1 MGVDLN
7 HMEREGEE
15 EERGRGRGRGREKE
29 RWEKGLSNKGN
40 WSSLWSLCWV
50 LLGGSGRYTFSVKVL
65 GGAEAIWG
73 LCMMPILMA
82 PLTFP
87 EPRNT
92 EMRTESRLL
101 VTELSLAIVML

>member
-1 MGVDLN
+1 M
-7 HMEREGEE
+7 
-15 EERGRGRGRGREKE
+15 
-29 RWEKGLSNKGN
+29 
-40 WSSLWSLCWV
+40 
-50 LLGGSGRYTFSVKVL
+50 KVL